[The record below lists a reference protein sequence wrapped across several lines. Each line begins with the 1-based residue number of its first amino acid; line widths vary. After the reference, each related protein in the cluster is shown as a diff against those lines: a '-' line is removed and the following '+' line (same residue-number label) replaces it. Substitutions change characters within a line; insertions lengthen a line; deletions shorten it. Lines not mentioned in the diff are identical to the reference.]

1 MDIPKIKGLNEILG
15 LEEYND
21 YGVDADGNVY
31 SWKTKKIKRLS
42 PGWAKKRGGYLF
54 VRLTGN
60 NGRLKNLFVHRLVAM
75 AFIPCDNFS
84 LEVNHLNRNQQDN
97 RIENLEWIES
107 KRNKKYNKDI
117 KGFTLNDHL
126 LMKTKEV
133 HVASIRKGL
142 PVPDGHS
149 FMNSIFEGALEQ
161 YISQYGL
168 RKVMNRLPNAT
179 KWD

>member
-1 MDIPKIKGLNEILG
+1 MDIPKIKGLNEIFG

-97 RIENLEWIES
+97 RIENLELI
-107 KRNKKYNKDI
+107 
-117 KGFTLNDHL
+117 
-126 LMKTKEV
+126 
-133 HVASIRKGL
+133 
-142 PVPDGHS
+142 
-149 FMNSIFEGALEQ
+149 
-161 YISQYGL
+161 
-168 RKVMNRLPNAT
+168 
-179 KWD
+179 